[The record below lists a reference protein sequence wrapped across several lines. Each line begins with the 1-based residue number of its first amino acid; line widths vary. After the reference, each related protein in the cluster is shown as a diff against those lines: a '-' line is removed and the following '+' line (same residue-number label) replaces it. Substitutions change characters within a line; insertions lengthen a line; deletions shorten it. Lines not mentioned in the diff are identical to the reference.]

1 MISKKIFYIM
11 LGVIGIMIILVISTV
26 IFGDALLKKQSKK
39 LVELKLDSHI
49 IESQELALAQ
59 AKKDIVKYS
68 DLESIAKQI
77 VPQDKDQAKA
87 TREIIN
93 LADLSGI
100 KISSIGFPTS
110 SLGQAV
116 PKPTTAAPEG
126 AAKTPAPATPTTTE
140 TQVKP
145 VTGINGLYQ
154 LEISVVSD
162 SKNPVT
168 YDRLIDFLNRLEQNR
183 RTAQVSQISIQ
194 PDVADRKVLNFSL
207 TITLYI
213 KP

>member
-1 MISKKIFYIM
+1 MISKKIFFIM
-11 LGVIGIMIILVISTV
+11 LAVLGIMCILVIATV
-26 IFGDALLKKQSKK
+26 LLGNSLLEKQSKK
-39 LVELKLDSHI
+39 LVNLKLDSQV

-59 AKKDIVKYS
+59 AKKDIIKYS
-68 DLESIAKQI
+68 ELESIAKQI

-93 LADLSGI
+93 LAELSGV
-100 KISSIGFPTS
+100 KIASIGFPSS
-110 SLGQAV
+110 SLGQPA
-116 PKPTTAAPEG
+116 PKPVVQEG
-126 AAKTPAPATPTTTE
+126 GDASATPAPAAPTTTE

-154 LEISVVSD
+154 LELNVISD
-162 SKNPVT
+162 STSPVS
-168 YDRLIDFLNRLEQNR
+168 YERLIEFLARLEQNR
-183 RTAQVSQISIQ
+183 RTAQVSEISIQ
-194 PDVADRKVLNFSL
+194 PDAANRSVLNFSL